1 MQTDLSTEVPRWILS
16 AYGAAKHEPNLFLSS
31 ELSPEELRWKS
42 TVALKENR
50 AQDYVGP
57 GIPATHVIECV
68 LVLIS
73 PRYKRRAD

>member
-16 AYGAAKHEPNLFLSS
+16 SYGAAKHEPNLFLSS

-50 AQDYVGP
+50 VQEYVGP
-57 GIPATHVIECV
+57 V
-68 LVLIS
+68 VLIT
-73 PRYKRRAD
+73 PRKLRADRLSRSKRRAD